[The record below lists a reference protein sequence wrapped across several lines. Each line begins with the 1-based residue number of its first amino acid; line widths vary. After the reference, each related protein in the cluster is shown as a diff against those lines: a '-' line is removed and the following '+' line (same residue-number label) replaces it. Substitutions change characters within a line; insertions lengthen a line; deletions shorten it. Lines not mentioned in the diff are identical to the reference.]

1 MATLLFADF
10 LPKLEAPSWR
20 PASCYSRGD
29 GAGRKNGRCSEHGS
43 SKKAAGEEVQRL
55 PAGCAGMGDLAAV
68 CSPSVRFPLV
78 MPAQKASAT
87 TFASRPPALK
97 PLR

>member
-1 MATLLFADF
+1 MAGA
-10 LPKLEAPSWR
+10 
-20 PASCYSRGD
+20 ASTAFCQ
-29 GAGRKNGRCSEHGS
+29 
-43 SKKAAGEEVQRL
+43 KAAGEEVQRL
-55 PAGCAGMGDLAAV
+55 PADCAGMDDLAAV

-87 TFASRPPALK
+87 TFASRPPTLK

>member
-1 MATLLFADF
+1 
-10 LPKLEAPSWR
+10 
-20 PASCYSRGD
+20 
-29 GAGRKNGRCSEHGS
+29 
-43 SKKAAGEEVQRL
+43 VQRL

-68 CSPSVRFPLV
+68 CSPPVRFPLV
-78 MPAQKASAT
+78 MPTQNASAT

>member
-1 MATLLFADF
+1 M
-10 LPKLEAPSWR
+10 R
-20 PASCYSRGD
+20 PAGTKTEASVVQKR
-29 GAGRKNGRCSEHGS
+29 APGRPDTRALVSGTS
-43 SKKAAGEEVQRL
+43 SKRDVPLEVQRL

-68 CSPSVRFPLV
+68 CSPPVRFPLV
-78 MPAQKASAT
+78 MPAQKAFAT

>member
-1 MATLLFADF
+1 MD
-10 LPKLEAPSWR
+10 
-20 PASCYSRGD
+20 
-29 GAGRKNGRCSEHGS
+29 
-43 SKKAAGEEVQRL
+43 
-55 PAGCAGMGDLAAV
+55 DLAAV